1 MIHAHRHADTTL
13 LAMFFAL
20 GVAVFA
26 LTLSCAVSWV
36 RDCRLARK
44 NETQML
50 DLWGVEYDLPRTKRE
65 SNKAYRARLRD
76 FIVNGRR
83 RIDTLASMYTVKR

>member
-36 RDCRLARK
+36 RLARK

-50 DLWGVEYDLPRTKRE
+50 DLLGVEYDLPRTKRE